1 MEIVQCLST
10 RGGTSVYIMRSTKS
24 GQTYIL
30 KHISVPESQTQ
41 VDALIYTGAAA
52 SPEEAQKYY
61 EQVVADYQKE
71 LETLEALSSSPN
83 LDCYRSYQIEPKEEV
98 VGYDCWPNSAR
109 RCRTIS
115 AKTP

>member
-71 LETLEALSSSPN
+71 LETL
-83 LDCYRSYQIEPKEEV
+83 
-98 VGYDCWPNSAR
+98 
-109 RCRTIS
+109 
-115 AKTP
+115 